1 MKIGICTFSDG
12 RKRVADQTR
21 ADCLRFQARIADW
34 LRGEGHQVVQ
44 GDDVIWNHET
54 IHGQAERLA
63 GAKCDAVIF
72 NFCVWSYPDFTVQ
85 TALRLDV
92 PLLCLGNINPGQPG
106 WVAFFAS
113 AGALEEIGRPYGR
126 ALGDIAEPRV
136 QAMVEEFLRQ
146 HAPDQRELGRAAAAR
161 LKGMRYGEFD
171 GPSMG
176 MYTGHIDQSQWLSQ
190 FGIHV
195 FHRSQL
201 TLAYL
206 AEAVAKERVAAGLA
220 WLEKHVAAIHW
231 DGEQLTPGLDGT
243 LARQVRVYLA
253 TKDFCRQEGIDF
265 CGLTGQLDFTEW
277 DKGCTMDIPEA
288 LLNDIADW
296 EEERKAPVICATECD
311 SNGALTMQML
321 HLLAREPVLFADLRH
336 YHADLD
342 LYDLVNSGQHAP
354 WLAARSDDFRENW
367 RQIHL
372 QPASPFFFRSGASV
386 QFFAAP
392 AEKVTFARLTRKK
405 GVYRMHIF
413 TGSFVRRSP
422 EEDERLGR
430 LTTYEWP
437 HVFARFDCPPE
448 DFAASFSAN
457 HIHAAVGDYT
467 AALKA
472 LCEEVGVEPI
482 ILG

>member
-1 MKIGICTFSDG
+1 
-12 RKRVADQTR
+12 
-21 ADCLRFQARIADW
+21 
-34 LRGEGHQVVQ
+34 
-44 GDDVIWNHET
+44 
-54 IHGQAERLA
+54 
-63 GAKCDAVIF
+63 
-72 NFCVWSYPDFTVQ
+72 
-85 TALRLDV
+85 
-92 PLLCLGNINPGQPG
+92 
-106 WVAFFAS
+106 
-113 AGALEEIGRPYGR
+113 
-126 ALGDIAEPRV
+126 
-136 QAMVEEFLRQ
+136 
-146 HAPDQRELGRAAAAR
+146 
-161 LKGMRYGEFD
+161 
-171 GPSMG
+171 
-176 MYTGHIDQSQWLSQ
+176 
-190 FGIHV
+190 
-195 FHRSQL
+195 
-201 TLAYL
+201 
-206 AEAVAKERVAAGLA
+206 
-220 WLEKHVAAIHW
+220 
-231 DGEQLTPGLDGT
+231 
-243 LARQVRVYLA
+243 
-253 TKDFCRQEGIDF
+253 
-265 CGLTGQLDFTEW
+265 
-277 DKGCTMDIPEA
+277 
-288 LLNDIADW
+288 
-296 EEERKAPVICATECD
+296 
-311 SNGALTMQML
+311 MQML

-457 HIHAAVGDYT
+457 HIHAAVEDYT